1 MSGEENTTQSII
13 TCHAATSEFTLPI
26 LMAELTEK
34 LNHLSFPIF
43 WRIKKKKSN
52 RKNLFGC
59 SITVEKCMEKY
70 IGGQLQWT
78 SDEFVQDHL
87 FASVLETGLL
97 VTWIISILGSR
108 EQHFWVFAH

>member
-43 WRIKKKKSN
+43 WRIKKKKNPTGKTYLAVLSLL
-52 RKNLFGC
+52 KNVWRN
-59 SITVEKCMEKY
+59 T
-70 IGGQLQWT
+70 
-78 SDEFVQDHL
+78 
-87 FASVLETGLL
+87 
-97 VTWIISILGSR
+97 
-108 EQHFWVFAH
+108 